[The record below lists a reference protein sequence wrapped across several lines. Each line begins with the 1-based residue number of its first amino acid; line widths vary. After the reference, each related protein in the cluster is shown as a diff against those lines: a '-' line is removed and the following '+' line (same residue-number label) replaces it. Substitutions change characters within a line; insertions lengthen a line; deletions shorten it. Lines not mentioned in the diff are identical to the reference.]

1 LGHAC
6 HDWKIVSRAESTIE
20 IHHVDPACALI
31 YEVPGYRNGIVTI
44 NGLPRRLALA
54 EANDT
59 AGSNING
66 GKEIH
71 YRGYGNHRV
80 GDSAS

>member
-1 LGHAC
+1 M
-6 HDWKIVSRAESTIE
+6 
-20 IHHVDPACALI
+20 DPAGAVVDKAFGHRDWI
-31 YEVPGYRNGIVTI
+31 IVI

-54 EANDT
+54 KANDA

-71 YRGYGNHRV
+71 YRSYGNHRV
-80 GDSAS
+80 GDSAI